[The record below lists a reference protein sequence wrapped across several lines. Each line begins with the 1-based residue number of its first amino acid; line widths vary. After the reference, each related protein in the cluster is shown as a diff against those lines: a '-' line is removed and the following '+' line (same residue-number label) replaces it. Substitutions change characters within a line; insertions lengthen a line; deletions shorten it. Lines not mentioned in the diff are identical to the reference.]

1 MHYSEFRVC
10 YTYCLLVNIGNT
22 IIIVI
27 IVTHL
32 LTVKL
37 RFQEWSQSSNL
48 TIQPPLSPGRLKEGR
63 YLVLKVGAID
73 RGE

>member
-1 MHYSEFRVC
+1 MC
-10 YTYCLLVNIGNT
+10 NTYCLLF
-22 IIIVI
+22 IILLQLLLLSL
-27 IVTHL
+27 L